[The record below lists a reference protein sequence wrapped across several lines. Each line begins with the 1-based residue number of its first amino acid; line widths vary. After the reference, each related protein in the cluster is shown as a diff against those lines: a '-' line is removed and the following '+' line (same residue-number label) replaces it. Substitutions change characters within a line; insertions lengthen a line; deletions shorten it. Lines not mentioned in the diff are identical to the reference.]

1 MNFYSSKKIFLSSV
15 WKRGGSKINNFG
27 FGSGSLRPNDQ
38 GSGRIRIRKSVTN
51 ILILVRRL
59 WGDIYFNSKTR
70 KFTKKPAHGSAQ
82 RSFVEFILEPL
93 YKIFAHVV
101 GDVDTCLP
109 SLCQVGVG
117 RDEL

>member
-1 MNFYSSKKIFLSSV
+1 ML
-15 WKRGGSKINNFG
+15 
-27 FGSGSLRPNDQ
+27 Q
-38 GSGRIRIRKSVTN
+38 
-51 ILILVRRL
+51 RRL

-109 SLCQVGVG
+109 SLCQVSILGPVKNSCAIFNNFTIFKCVIG
-117 RDEL
+117 I

>member
-1 MNFYSSKKIFLSSV
+1 LSAIEV
-15 WKRGGSKINNFG
+15 
-27 FGSGSLRPNDQ
+27 
-38 GSGRIRIRKSVTN
+38 
-51 ILILVRRL
+51 ILFLVRRL

-109 SLCQVGVG
+109 SLCQVVPRVEDPDLDPGVRNG
-117 RDEL
+117 PDPDQG

>member
-1 MNFYSSKKIFLSSV
+1 V
-15 WKRGGSKINNFG
+15 
-27 FGSGSLRPNDQ
+27 
-38 GSGRIRIRKSVTN
+38 V
-51 ILILVRRL
+51 ILFFVRRL

-109 SLCQVGVG
+109 SLCQVVPVPRVAGPDLVSGVKNG
-117 RDEL
+117 PDPNPG